1 VVNLKKDLSNKN
13 KNMKIIIIGGYGV
26 FGGRLCQL
34 LATDSRLSLF
44 IAGRSLKDASAF
56 CSSLPIEATRQALV
70 FDRDKNLSEQLSAIR
85 PDLVIDASGP
95 FQSYGNEPYRLIKA
109 CIACEVNYMD
119 FADGSDFVKGVSQ
132 FDQAAQERGIYVLS
146 GVSSFPVLTAAVVR
160 RLAHDLESVISI
172 KAGIAPSPYAGVG
185 MNVIR
190 AIAAYSGQNIKLVRG
205 GSPTLATA
213 LVENT
218 RYTIAPPGRLPLRNI
233 RFSLVDVPDLQV
245 LPELWPE
252 LESIWV
258 GAGTV
263 PEVLHRMLNAMAW
276 LVKLRIL
283 PSLRPFAPLFYY
295 IMNAARWGEHRGGMF
310 VEIEGTKTDRTKVS
324 RSWHMLAEG
333 NDGPFIPCMAIE
345 AVIKRTL
352 AGNKPAS
359 GARPASKDLE
369 LDDYEQ
375 LFSKRTILTGQR
387 EWINDS
393 RSKLIF
399 KTLLGSAWNDIS
411 EPLQK
416 LHSADSEQVWSG
428 KATVERGKGCL
439 ARLVAFVFQFPN
451 ENNCVDVAVKIKPT
465 VSGEIWQRT
474 FASQQFFSVLS
485 LGEGLSDRLLNE
497 RFGPFS
503 FGIALVSEDSKLK
516 YVVRNWRFLG
526 LPLPNVLAPKG
537 NTYEFERD
545 GKFCFHVEINHPVTG
560 LIVKYIGTLTRQD
573 S

>member
-1 VVNLKKDLSNKN
+1 
-13 KNMKIIIIGGYGV
+13 MKIIIIGGYGV
-26 FGGRLCQL
+26 FGGRLSQL
-34 LATDSRLSLF
+34 LATDERLTLF
-44 IAGRSLKDASAF
+44 IAGRSLNAATAF
-56 CSSLPIEATRQALV
+56 CNSLAAGAIKQALV
-70 FDRDKNLSEQLSAIR
+70 FDRDKNLEEQLRAIR
-85 PDLVIDASGP
+85 PDLVVDASGP
-95 FQSYGNEPYRLIKA
+95 FQSYGTAPYRLIKA

-132 FDQAAQERGIYVLS
+132 FDASAKERGIYVLS

-160 RLAHDLESVISI
+160 RLSHDLKRVISI

-190 AIAAYSGQNIKLVRG
+190 AIAAYSGQDIKLVRG
-205 GSPTLATA
+205 GSSTLATA

-252 LESIWV
+252 LENIWV

-263 PEVLHRMLNAMAW
+263 PEMFHRMLNAMAW
-276 LVKLRIL
+276 LVKFRIL
-283 PSLRPFAPLFYY
+283 PSLSPFAPLFYY
-295 IMNAARWGEHRGGMF
+295 VMNAARWGEHRGGMF
-310 VEIEGTKTDRTKVS
+310 VEIEGRQADGTSVS

-352 AGNKPAS
+352 TGNSPKL
-359 GARPASKDLE
+359 GARAASKDLE
-369 LDDYEQ
+369 LEDYEQ
-375 LFSKRTILTGQR
+375 LFSCRTIYAGQR
-387 EWINDS
+387 DS
-393 RSKLIF
+393 MADGQSTLIF
-399 KTLLGSAWNDIS
+399 KTLLGSAWNGLS

-416 LHSADSEQVWSG
+416 LHAADFEQIWSG
-428 KATVERGKGCL
+428 TATVERGKGWM
-439 ARLVAFVFQFPN
+439 ARFIALIFQFPN
-451 ENNCVDVAVKIKPT
+451 ENKSVEATVNIKPT
-465 VSGEIWQRT
+465 PSGEIWERT
-474 FASQQFFSVLS
+474 FAGKKFSSVLS
-485 LGEGLSDRLLNE
+485 LGQGFSDRLLNE
-497 RFGPFS
+497 RFGLFS
-503 FGIALVSEDSKLK
+503 FGIALVLEDSTLK

-526 LPLPNVLAPKG
+526 IPLPNALAPKG

-545 GKFCFHVEINHPVTG
+545 GQFCFHVEINHPLTG
-560 LIVKYIGTLTRQD
+560 LIVKYVGRLTRQD